1 MNRHIEE
8 IAEKSRMAFAIQT
21 EVDRECVQD
30 FANLIIK
37 EALELVKDEV
47 SYHLNDIK
55 ALMICETVLEYFG
68 IEL

>member
-8 IAEKSRMAFAIQT
+8 IAEKSHIAWAIQT
-21 EVDRECVQD
+21 DVNRDSVEK

-37 EALELVKDEV
+37 EVLELVKDDV
-47 SYHLNDIK
+47 SYQLNDVK

-68 IEL
+68 VE

>member
-8 IAEKSRMAFAIQT
+8 IAEKTHMAFAVQT

-30 FANLIIK
+30 FAELIIK
-37 EALELVKDEV
+37 EVLELVKDDV
-47 SYHLNDIK
+47 SYHLNDVK

-68 IEL
+68 VES

>member
-8 IAEKSRMAFAIQT
+8 IARQSRMAFAIQT
-21 EVDRECVQD
+21 EVDRECVQA

-47 SYHLNDIK
+47 SYHLNDVK

-68 IEL
+68 VE

>member
-8 IAEKSRMAFAIQT
+8 IARQSRMAFAVQT

-30 FANLIIK
+30 FAELIIK
-37 EALELVKDEV
+37 EVLELVNEDV
-47 SYHLNDIK
+47 SYQLNDVN

-68 IEL
+68 VES